1 MAEMKLQD
9 NITESAAKIADAL
22 GKSLVAGLAGTVAIT
37 ISQMI
42 EMKITERPP
51 STTPAKAVEK
61 TLEVAPARQSNE
73 KEFSQKIHWV
83 YGISWGAARGIL
95 GLLGIRKWAATAI
108 HYTAVTTTAFIMLPA
123 LKVAPPL
130 KKWGAKEISIEL
142 FHHVVYAIVAGLVYD
157 AIDEEGW

>member
-1 MAEMKLQD
+1 MKTQD
-9 NITESAAKIADAL
+9 KVQASVAMFADAL

-37 ISQMI
+37 ISQII
-42 EMKITERPP
+42 EMKITEREP

-61 TLEVAPARQSNE
+61 TLEVAPAKQSNE

-95 GLLGIRKWAATAI
+95 GLLGIKKWAATAV
-108 HYTAVTTTAFIMLPA
+108 HYTAVTTTAFVMLPA

-142 FHHVVYAIVAGLVYD
+142 FHHAVYAIVAGLVYD
-157 AIDEEGW
+157 AIDEDGW